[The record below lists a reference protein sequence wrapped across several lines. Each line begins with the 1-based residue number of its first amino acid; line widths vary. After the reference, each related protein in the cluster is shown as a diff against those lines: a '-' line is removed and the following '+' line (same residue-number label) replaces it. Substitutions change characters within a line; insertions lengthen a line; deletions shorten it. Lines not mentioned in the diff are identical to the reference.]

1 MPDDER
7 SLRSP
12 DAAGFSLLA
21 NASDGGVGFRISFIG
36 DNLRSFSEV
45 FRKSGEVWFR
55 RSWSGMATSWSLAP
69 LIEQRARQHPER
81 PLAVVGDRTWSYGHV
96 DTQASS
102 LAAALSEL
110 GLGAGDRIAVNLPNG
125 IEWIIALL
133 AAAKLGAV
141 VVPVSPQLSSHDLR
155 YQLRHA
161 EASAV
166 VTIERWGGVD
176 YLQRFED
183 LLGDLPD
190 LQYVVT
196 VGDEDLWYDD
206 RIFQFEDLV
215 SSGAGRP
222 APASASPDDTKDL
235 AVVYTSGTMGKPKGV
250 QLSHHAIVENA
261 VRTAEVLELSPEDRV
276 LAAVPFFAIFG
287 FSMMVGTMAAGATLV
302 LQPTFEA
309 ATVLALVASRQVSV
323 LHGVPT
329 QFHLLMREEGF
340 DPSRLR
346 SLRTGIIAGSSVSEE
361 LVRRVRRWCDVLVAY
376 GLTETG
382 PTVTLTRFADS
393 DDRRLGSVGRAL
405 PGVEVMAVDIMTGAL
420 HGPEAVGELAVRGT
434 NLMRGYLR
442 MPAET
447 AKVHTP
453 EGFFLTGD
461 LGIIDEDG
469 YVKILGRRQETIA
482 RGGIQLYPRELED
495 RLRAHPAVDDVC
507 VIGVPHDVL
516 GEQIC
521 ACIVPVEG
529 AVITG
534 SEIKRFAQET
544 MAAYKVPDLVRFFDV
559 FPMTGSGKVRR
570 RELSRA
576 LTLSIALDHT
586 VSHSG

>member
-1 MPDDER
+1 
-7 SLRSP
+7 
-12 DAAGFSLLA
+12 
-21 NASDGGVGFRISFIG
+21 
-36 DNLRSFSEV
+36 
-45 FRKSGEVWFR
+45 
-55 RSWSGMATSWSLAP
+55 MATSWSLAP

-81 PLAVVGDRTWSYGHV
+81 PLAVVGERTWSFGEV
-96 DTQASS
+96 DSQASA

-125 IEWIIALL
+125 VEWIISIL

-206 RIFQFEDLV
+206 RIFQFEDLL

-222 APASASPDDTKDL
+222 VPELADHGDARDL

-250 QLSHHAIVENA
+250 QLSHHAVVENA

-287 FSMMVGTMAAGATLV
+287 FSMMVGTMASGATLV
-302 LQPTFEA
+302 LQPSFDA
-309 ATVLALVASRQVSV
+309 AAVLSLVARKQVSV

-346 SLRTGIIAGSSVSEE
+346 SLRTGLIAGSSVSEE

-393 DDRRLGSVGRAL
+393 DDRRIGSVGRAL

-469 YVKILGRRQETIA
+469 YVKILGRRQETIT
-482 RGGIQLYPRELED
+482 RGGMQLYPRELED

-576 LTLSIALDHT
+576 IALDHT

>member
-1 MPDDER
+1 
-7 SLRSP
+7 
-12 DAAGFSLLA
+12 
-21 NASDGGVGFRISFIG
+21 
-36 DNLRSFSEV
+36 
-45 FRKSGEVWFR
+45 
-55 RSWSGMATSWSLAP
+55 MATSWSLAP
-69 LIEQRARQHPER
+69 VVEQRARVHPER
-81 PLAVVGDRTWSYGHV
+81 TLAMTGDRTWSYGQV
-96 DTQASS
+96 DAQASS

-110 GLGAGDRIAVNLPNG
+110 GLGAGDRIAVNLPNC
-125 IEWIIALL
+125 IEWVISLVAC
-133 AAAKLGAV
+133 AKLGAV
-141 VVPVSPQLSSHDLR
+141 VVPVSPRLSMIDLR

-166 VTIERWGGVD
+166 ITIERLAGVD
-176 YLQRFED
+176 FLQRFED

-190 LQYVVT
+190 LQYLVT

-215 SSGAGRP
+215 SSGAGRTP
-222 APASASPDDTKDL
+222 PVHEPSDDDDL

-250 QLSHHAIVENA
+250 RLSHRAIVENA
-261 VRTAEVLELSPEDRV
+261 IRTGEVMEISPDDRL

-287 FSMMVGTMAAGATLV
+287 FSTMIGAMAAGATLV
-302 LQPTFEA
+302 LLPVFDA
-309 ATVLALVASRQVSV
+309 AGAISLMAQRGVTVLHA
-323 LHGVPT
+323 VPT
-329 QFHLLMREEGF
+329 MYHLIMRDESF
-340 DPSRLR
+340 DPTRMR
-346 SLRTGIIAGSSVSEE
+346 TLRTGIIAGSSVSEE
-361 LVRRVRRWCDVLVAY
+361 LVKRVRRWCDVLVAY

-382 PTVTLTRFADS
+382 PAVTITRFTDS
-393 DDRRLGSVGRAL
+393 DDRRIGSVGRAL
-405 PGVEVMAVDIMTGAL
+405 PGVEVMAVDIVTGML
-420 HGPEAVGELAVRGT
+420 HGPEAVGEIAVRGPS
-434 NLMRGYLR
+434 LMRGYLR

-469 YVKILGRRQETIA
+469 YVKIVGRRQETIS
-482 RGGIQLYPRELED
+482 RGSYQLYPREIED

-516 GEQIC
+516 GEQVC

-534 SEIKRFAQET
+534 SEIKRFAHET
-544 MAAYKVPDLVRFFDV
+544 MADYKVPDLVRFFDS

-570 RELSRA
+570 RELARA
-576 LTLSIALDHT
+576 IALDHT

>member
-1 MPDDER
+1 
-7 SLRSP
+7 
-12 DAAGFSLLA
+12 
-21 NASDGGVGFRISFIG
+21 
-36 DNLRSFSEV
+36 
-45 FRKSGEVWFR
+45 
-55 RSWSGMATSWSLAP
+55 MATSWSLAP
-69 LIEQRARQHPER
+69 LVEQRAQEHPTR
-81 PLAVVGDRTWSYGHV
+81 VLATNGERTWTYQQV
-96 DTQASS
+96 DTDASS
-102 LAAALSEL
+102 LAAAFSEL
-110 GLGAGDRIAVNLPNG
+110 GLGTGDRIAVNLPNG
-125 IEWIIALL
+125 VEWIIATL

-141 VVPVSPQLSSHDLR
+141 VVPVSPQLSMHELR

-166 VTIERWGGVD
+166 VTIEKWDGVD
-176 YLQRFED
+176 FLQRFEE

-222 APASASPDDTKDL
+222 VPRPAVYDETADL
-235 AVVYTSGTMGKPKGV
+235 AVMYTSGTMGKPKGV
-250 QLSHHAIVENA
+250 PLSHRALVENA
-261 VRTAEVLELSPEDRV
+261 VRVAELLEISPDDRV
-276 LAAVPFFAIFG
+276 LGAVPFFAIFG
-287 FSMMVGTMAAGATLV
+287 FGVMLGTMARGATIV
-302 LQPTFEA
+302 LQPSFDPA
-309 ATVLALVASRQVSV
+309 RALALIADAKVTV

-329 QFHLLMREEGF
+329 QYHLLMREEAF
-340 DPSRLR
+340 NPSRLT
-346 SLRTGIIAGSSVSEE
+346 SLRAGVIAGSSVDEA

-382 PTVTLTRFADS
+382 PIVTITRFADN
-393 DDRRLGSVGRAL
+393 DERRLSTVGCAL
-405 PGVEVMAVDIMTGAL
+405 PGVEIMAMDLMTGEL
-420 HGPEAVGELAVRGT
+420 HGPEAVGEIAVRGS

-447 AKVHTP
+447 AKVMTP
-453 EGFFLTGD
+453 DGFFLTGD

-469 YVKILGRRQETIA
+469 YVKIVGRRQETIS
-482 RGGIQLYPRELED
+482 RGGMQLYPRELED

-507 VIGVPHDVL
+507 VIGVPHDVM
-516 GEQIC
+516 GELVC

-534 SEIKRFAQET
+534 SEIKRFAQDT
-544 MAAYKVPDLVRFFDV
+544 MAADKVPDFVRFFDV

-570 RELSRA
+570 RELARA
-576 LTLSIALDHT
+576 IALSANTMSASALHGNALDHS
-586 VSHSG
+586 VLNPG

>member
-1 MPDDER
+1 
-7 SLRSP
+7 
-12 DAAGFSLLA
+12 
-21 NASDGGVGFRISFIG
+21 
-36 DNLRSFSEV
+36 
-45 FRKSGEVWFR
+45 
-55 RSWSGMATSWSLAP
+55 MATSWSLAP
-69 LIEQRARQHPER
+69 LIEQRAREHPER
-81 PLAVVGDRTWSYGHV
+81 PLAVVGERTWSYGHV
-96 DTQASS
+96 ETQASS

-125 IEWIIALL
+125 IEWIVALL

-141 VVPVSPQLSSHDLR
+141 VVPVSPQLSSIDLR

-166 VTIERWGGVD
+166 VTIEQWGGVD
-176 YLQRFED
+176 FLQRFED

-206 RIFQFEDLV
+206 RIFQYEDLV
-215 SSGAGRP
+215 SSGVGRP
-222 APASASPDDTKDL
+222 VPALASSDDALDL

-250 QLSHHAIVENA
+250 RLSHQALVENA

-276 LAAVPFFAIFG
+276 LAAVPFFASFG

-302 LQPTFEA
+302 LQPTFDAAEA
-309 ATVLALVASRQVSV
+309 FGLLVSQRVTV

-329 QFHLLMREEGF
+329 QFHLLMREEAF

-346 SLRTGIIAGSSVSEE
+346 TVRTGIIAGSSVSEE
-361 LVRRVRRWCDVLVAY
+361 LVRRVRRWCDALVAY

-382 PTVTLTRFADS
+382 PTVTITRLGDS
-393 DDRRLGSVGRAL
+393 DDRRVGSVGRAL

-420 HGPEAVGELAVRGT
+420 HGPEAVGELAVRGS

-442 MPAET
+442 MPTET

-469 YVKILGRRQETIA
+469 YVKILGRRQETIS

-544 MAAYKVPDLVRFFDV
+544 MAAYKIPDLVRFLDV
-559 FPMTGSGKVRR
+559 FPMTGSGKIRR

-576 LTLSIALDHT
+576 IALDHT
-586 VSHSG
+586 VSQSG